1 MKKIWI
7 GRAISTLPVLLLLF
21 SASMKLTKN
30 ADYIKNMVA
39 AGIPETLVP
48 TLLILQLLSTIL
60 YVIPQT
66 AYIGAILITG
76 YMGGAIF
83 THLRIGDPVVLQ
95 TVLPILAWLGLYLR
109 DERLKRLIPIN
120 TTN

>member
-7 GRAISTLPVLLLLF
+7 GRVISALPVLILLF

-30 ADYIKNMVA
+30 ADYIKNMIN
-39 AGIPETLVP
+39 AGVPETLVP

-60 YVIPQT
+60 YVIPKT
-66 AYIGAILITG
+66 AYIGAVLITG

-83 THLRIGDPVVLQ
+83 THLRIGEPVVLQ
-95 TVLPILAWLGLYLR
+95 TLLPIFAWLGLYLR
-109 DERLKRLIPIN
+109 DERLTKLMPIN
-120 TTN
+120 